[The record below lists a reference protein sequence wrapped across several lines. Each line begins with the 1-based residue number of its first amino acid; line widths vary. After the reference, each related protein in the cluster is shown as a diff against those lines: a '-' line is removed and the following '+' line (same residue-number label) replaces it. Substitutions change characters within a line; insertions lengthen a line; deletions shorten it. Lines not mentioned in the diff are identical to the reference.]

1 MRIGDFLYFHIYSG
15 LLFCDS
21 LCRSAANHLNTT
33 KKSATEVLV
42 KFYFYHDTSYFPL
55 LWMFVSVKSFSK
67 VERGN
72 QQN

>member
-1 MRIGDFLYFHIYSG
+1 MKIGDFLYFHIYSG

-21 LCRSAANHLNTT
+21 LCRSAANHLNAT
-33 KKSATEVLV
+33 KERKVLV

-55 LWMFVSVKSFSK
+55 LWIFACVKSFSK